1 MARRDPERDPKAFL
15 GEELRRA
22 RVAAGFASHAALAAR
37 LGYDRTVITKIEN
50 GDRTPAPEMLAA
62 WCQACGLPVDLFGR
76 LGVLA
81 RRADGP
87 VPTWFED
94 WVRAESEAESL
105 RLWSPIL
112 IPGLLQTAEYARALL
127 LAQQT
132 DTSDEAIDGLVAAR
146 MERQAILDR
155 AEAPEVV
162 AAVDES
168 VLYRLI
174 GSPQVMHDALV
185 RVAAMS
191 RRPNVAVQ
199 VIPAGN
205 GANAGLGGAFYIAAA
220 DGEPETLTMVNVED
234 HTTEKRS
241 VVRKAAVAFDRVRGD
256 ALPREAS
263 RDLILKVAEEQWKSY
278 PRAGASPA
286 TAATAALNA

>member
-1 MARRDPERDPKAFL
+1 MAARAPETDPKAFL
-15 GEELRRA
+15 GDELKRA
-22 RVAAGFASHAALAAR
+22 RIAAGFSSQDALAVR
-37 LGYDRTVITKIEN
+37 LGYDRTAVTKIER
-50 GDRTPAPEMLAA
+50 GDRAPAPEMLTA
-62 WCQACGLPVDLFGR
+62 WCELCGLDPEHFGR

-168 VLYRLI
+168 VL
-174 GSPQVMHDALV
+174 
-185 RVAAMS
+185 
-191 RRPNVAVQ
+191 
-199 VIPAGN
+199 
-205 GANAGLGGAFYIAAA
+205 
-220 DGEPETLTMVNVED
+220 
-234 HTTEKRS
+234 
-241 VVRKAAVAFDRVRGD
+241 
-256 ALPREAS
+256 
-263 RDLILKVAEEQWKSY
+263 
-278 PRAGASPA
+278 
-286 TAATAALNA
+286 